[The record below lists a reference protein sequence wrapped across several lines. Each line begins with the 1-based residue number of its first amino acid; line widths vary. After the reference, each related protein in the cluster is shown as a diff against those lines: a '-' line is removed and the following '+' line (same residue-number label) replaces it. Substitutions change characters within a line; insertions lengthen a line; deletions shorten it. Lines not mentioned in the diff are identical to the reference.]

1 LLPISFLSDY
11 GHHDEWVGVCHGVIE
26 RIAAGATVIDIAHD
40 LPPADVRHAAFVLEN
55 ALPFLPDGIVMAVV
69 DPRVGSERRGIA
81 LRCRSG
87 NLLVGPDNGL
97 LWPASQAAG
106 GIESAVD
113 VSATPFRLD
122 PVSATFH
129 GRDVFAPVAAHLA
142 LGAAPEDAGNPID
155 HRALVRLQAA
165 APAVDAETLRAEV
178 RLVDRFGNVQ
188 LHARAQDMEKA
199 GFPLGACVNVAGRF
213 EATRGR
219 TFADVAVGGLVVYED
234 SSGWIAAAVNGGS
247 AAAALGVGAGSPL
260 TRGPARSP
268 GRGGVDQRPRA

>member
-11 GHHDEWVGVCHGVIE
+11 GQRDEWVGVCHGVIE
-26 RIAAGATVIDIAHD
+26 RIASGATVIDIAHD

-55 ALPFLPDGIVMAVV
+55 ALPFLPHGIVMAVV
-69 DPRVGSERRGIA
+69 DPGVGSKRRGIA
-81 LRCRSG
+81 LRSRSG
-87 NLLVGPDNGL
+87 TLLVGPDNGL
-97 LWPASQAAG
+97 LWPAAQAAG
-106 GIESAVD
+106 GVDSAVD

-142 LGAAPEDAGNPID
+142 LGAAPEDAGNAID
-155 HRALVRLQAA
+155 HQALVRLHAA
-165 APAVDAETLRAEV
+165 APEMDGETLRAEV

-188 LHARAQDMEKA
+188 LQARAQDMERA
-199 GFPLGACVNVAGRF
+199 GLRLGAGVNVAGRF

-219 TFADVAVGGLVVYED
+219 TFTDVAAGELVVYED

-247 AAAALGVGAGSPL
+247 AAAALAVGTGSPL
-260 TRGPARSP
+260 TLSP
-268 GRGGVDQRPRA
+268 CTR

>member
-11 GHHDEWVGVCHGVIE
+11 GQRDEWVGVCHGVIE
-26 RIAAGATVIDIAHD
+26 RIAPGATVIDIAHD

-55 ALPFLPDGIVMAVV
+55 ALPFLPGGIVMAVV
-69 DPRVGSERRGIA
+69 DPGVGSKRRGIA
-81 LRCRSG
+81 LRSRSG
-87 NLLVGPDNGL
+87 ALLIGPDNGL

-106 GIESAVD
+106 GVDSAVD
-113 VSATPFRLD
+113 VSATPFGLD

-155 HRALVRLQAA
+155 PRTLVRLQAA
-165 APAVDAETLRAEV
+165 APEVDGGALRAEV

-188 LHARAQDMEKA
+188 VQARAQDMERA
-199 GFPLGACVNVAGRF
+199 GLPLGACVSVAGRS

-219 TFADVAVGGLVVYED
+219 TFADVAPGALVVFED

-247 AAAALGVGAGSPL
+247 AAAALAVEAGAALTLSPC
-260 TRGPARSP
+260 TR
-268 GRGGVDQRPRA
+268 

>member
-247 AAAALGVGAGSPL
+247 AAAALGVAAGSPL
-260 TRGPARSP
+260 TLSP
-268 GRGGVDQRPRA
+268 CTR